1 MEWFNLG
8 DSINQLG
15 LLGAVAILVLTIFV
29 AGGYIKKMKNSKA
42 EGDLSS
48 EDWDGI
54 KEFKNDIPIGWGV
67 TYLLLIFWGLW
78 YCFVEYPLI
87 FFSQIGEYNEELKA
101 YMQSLRQN
109 GKISMKLLW
118 SKWDRI
124 YFWFNAHNA
133 TELPLKV

>member
-29 AGGYIKKMKNSKA
+29 AGGYIKTMKNSKA

-67 TYLLLIFWGLW
+67 TYLVLIIWGLW
-78 YCFVEYPLI
+78 YWFVGYPLN
-87 FFSQIGEYNEELKA
+87 S
-101 YMQSLRQN
+101 
-109 GKISMKLLW
+109 
-118 SKWDRI
+118 
-124 YFWFNAHNA
+124 
-133 TELPLKV
+133 

>member
-48 EDWDGI
+48 EEWDGI
-54 KEFKNDIPIGWGV
+54 KELKNDIPIGRGV
-67 TYLLLIFWGLW
+67 IYIVLIIWGLW
-78 YCFVEYPLI
+78 YWFVGYPLKSY
-87 FFSQIGEYNEELKA
+87 SQIGE
-101 YMQSLRQN
+101 
-109 GKISMKLLW
+109 
-118 SKWDRI
+118 
-124 YFWFNAHNA
+124 
-133 TELPLKV
+133 